1 MEWKW
6 FLYGLTSSDPSPSP
20 APSPAL
26 SPALSPILSPAPT
39 LILGRIAGKTYSES
53 AASFSFQYLF
63 FISLVQLMNMEFY
76 I

>member
-26 SPALSPILSPAPT
+26 SPALSPAPT